1 MIPVL
6 EFINNRKAAIKIAH
20 RGGMALYPE
29 NTLEAFHGSVDFH
42 KVEMLEMDLQITK
55 DDQVIVLHDDCVDR
69 TTNGT
74 GKAIDLSYE
83 EISEFDAG
91 YNFKD
96 EKGNLSFRDKG
107 VKIPLFEE
115 VLKQLPNTYLN
126 IELKGNNPTLVQKTV
141 PLITNYNAEDKI
153 LIGSANY
160 FQNKRVQRHFPNC
173 GYYLSR
179 LELYLFIFRG
189 YFGLLK
195 RDGDKF
201 LTVEAPIEHHGIP
214 VYQTFL
220 KATNKLGK
228 PLFVWGANDKDT
240 IQKLIAELKKSD
252 SRLMDNLELLLMS
265 REISSQSTIDKS
277 NSFGSFS
284 NLSKSNIF
292 CPDKIEQFG

>member
-55 DDQVIVLHDDCVDR
+55 DDQVIVLHDDSLDR

-201 LTVEAPIEHHGIP
+201 LTVEAPMEHHGIP

-240 IQKLIAELKKSD
+240 IQKLIAD
-252 SRLMDNLELLLMS
+252 GVAGIMTDR
-265 REISSQSTIDKS
+265 
-277 NSFGSFS
+277 
-284 NLSKSNIF
+284 
-292 CPDKIEQFG
+292 PDLF

>member
-74 GKAIDLSYE
+74 VKAIDLSYK

-96 EKGNLSFRDKG
+96 EKGNFSFREKG

-126 IELKGNNPTLVQKTV
+126 IELKGNNPALVERMR
-141 PLITNYNAEDKI
+141 PLISNYNAEDKI
-153 LIGSANY
+153 LFGSANY

-179 LELYLFIFRG
+179 SDLYLFLLVG
-189 YFGLLK
+189 CFGLLK
-195 RDGDKF
+195 KYWDKF
-201 LTVEAPIEHHGIP
+201 FTIEAPIEYHGIP

-228 PLFVWGANDKDT
+228 PLFVWGANDKGT
-240 IQKLIAELKKSD
+240 IQKLIAD
-252 SRLMDNLELLLMS
+252 GVAGIMTDR
-265 REISSQSTIDKS
+265 
-277 NSFGSFS
+277 
-284 NLSKSNIF
+284 
-292 CPDKIEQFG
+292 PDLF

>member
-1 MIPVL
+1 MESIL
-6 EFINNRKAAIKIAH
+6 EFIKNRKSTIKIAH
-20 RGGMALYPE
+20 RGGMGIYPE
-29 NTLEAFHGSVDFH
+29 NTLKAFHNSVDNH
-42 KVEMLEMDLQITK
+42 NVKMLEMDLQITN
-55 DDQVIVLHDDCVDR
+55 DDKIIVLHDETLDR
-69 TTNGT
+69 TSNGT
-74 GKAIDLSYE
+74 GKAIDFNYE

-96 EKGNLSFRDKG
+96 EKGEFSFRDKG

-126 IELKGNNPTLVQKTV
+126 IELKGNNPALVHKTV

-189 YFGLLK
+189 CFGLLK

-201 LTVEAPIEHHGIP
+201 LTVEAPIEYHGIS

-220 KATNKLGK
+220 KSTNKLGK
-228 PLFVWGANDKDT
+228 PLFVWGANDKDI
-240 IQKLIAELKKSD
+240 IQKLIAD
-252 SRLMDNLELLLMS
+252 GVAGIMTDR
-265 REISSQSTIDKS
+265 
-277 NSFGSFS
+277 
-284 NLSKSNIF
+284 
-292 CPDKIEQFG
+292 PDLF

>member
-1 MIPVL
+1 M
-6 EFINNRKAAIKIAH
+6 
-20 RGGMALYPE
+20 
-29 NTLEAFHGSVDFH
+29 
-42 KVEMLEMDLQITK
+42 
-55 DDQVIVLHDDCVDR
+55 
-69 TTNGT
+69 
-74 GKAIDLSYE
+74 
-83 EISEFDAG
+83 
-91 YNFKD
+91 
-96 EKGNLSFRDKG
+96 
-107 VKIPLFEE
+107 
-115 VLKQLPNTYLN
+115 KQLPNTYLN

-201 LTVEAPIEHHGIP
+201 LTVEAPMEHHGIP

-220 KATNKLGK
+220 KATNKIGK

-240 IQKLIAELKKSD
+240 IQKLIADGVDTDWFSGTFLNTNTWLTILIGSKLFLSIMHKYPEY
-252 SRLMDNLELLLMS
+252 
-265 REISSQSTIDKS
+265 QSGQKPLVV
-277 NSFGSFS
+277 NFS
-284 NLSKSNIF
+284 TM
-292 CPDKIEQFG
+292 

>member
-69 TTNGT
+69 TSNGT

-83 EISEFDAG
+83 EISQFDAG
-91 YNFKD
+91 FHFKD
-96 EKGNLSFRDKG
+96 EKGNSSFRDKG

-141 PLITNYNAEDKI
+141 PLITKYNAEDKI
-153 LIGSANY
+153 IIGSANY

-173 GYYLSR
+173 CHYLS
-179 LELYLFIFRG
+179 EPDMFLFGFLAN
-189 YFGLLK
+189 FGLLRNYWK
-195 RDGDKF
+195 RFHVAEFPLYYHRIHVYPFMKKCADRMR
-201 LTVEAPIEHHGIP
+201 LPI
-214 VYQTFL
+214 
-220 KATNKLGK
+220 
-228 PLFVWGANDKDT
+228 FVWGINDQQ
-240 IQKLIAELKKSD
+240 I
-252 SRLMDNLELLLMS
+252 
-265 REISSQSTIDKS
+265 IDKLK
-277 NSFGSFS
+277 GDGVAG
-284 NLSKSNIF
+284 LITDR
-292 CPDKIEQFG
+292 PDLF